1 MKTTKEVND
10 IPTWEEIGDAVGMNS
25 DAAWAMNKRIM
36 EKARL
41 LLFNA
46 ISRNG
51 RRVTTTNENCVCQ

>member
-1 MKTTKEVND
+1 MKTTKEVSD

-41 LLFNA
+41 LLKERG
-46 ISRNG
+46 ISASDFFE
-51 RRVTTTNENCVCQ
+51 VKNEN